1 MAVTHATALRT
12 AIADLVDDYCNAG
25 SGAAKLKIRNSSN
38 TVLATIT
45 LADPAF
51 GAGSAGAVA
60 LAGLPKSDSSADA
73 TGTAANF
80 IITDSDDNTVISG
93 TVTATGGGG
102 DLTLD
107 SVSITAGQVV
117 TITSGTY
124 TAPS

>member
-1 MAVTHATALRT
+1 MAITHATALRT

-25 SGAAKLKIRNSSN
+25 SGAAKLKIRSSGN

-51 GAGSAGAVA
+51 GAGSAGAVS
-60 LAGLPKSDSSADA
+60 LASLPKSDTSADA

-93 TVTATGGGG
+93 TVTVTGGGG

-107 SVSITAGQVV
+107 SLSITAGQTV

-124 TAPS
+124 TAPA